1 MLFILL
7 NNSHC
12 SITGRISGLEEEAK
26 EVKSS
31 LSKVQTE
38 KKELQ
43 EKLSELEKVVFDYSL
58 QISKLK
64 GEVFLL
70 KSFCSLNK
78 TLQLQ
83 YPCLTL

>member
-1 MLFILL
+1 M
-7 NNSHC
+7 
-12 SITGRISGLEEEAK
+12 
-26 EVKSS
+26 KSS

-58 QISKLK
+58 QISKLR

-70 KSFCSLNK
+70 LFIK
-78 TLQLQ
+78 
-83 YPCLTL
+83 

>member
-1 MLFILL
+1 MNVTVLL
-7 NNSHC
+7 VNSHS
-12 SITGRISGLEEEAK
+12 SITGCISGLEEEVK

-43 EKLSELEKVVFDYSL
+43 EKLNELEKVVFDYSL

-64 GEVFLL
+64 EEVFLL
-70 KSFCSLNK
+70 KNFGSLNNRHYDSNIH
-78 TLQLQ
+78 L
-83 YPCLTL
+83 